1 MGRGVFSGFV
11 AALSVLLLAPAGA
24 QARATCPA
32 EQTALTS
39 ANGAQ
44 AGDAIFCLT
53 NQVRASY
60 GLPAFRRDVR
70 LDAAALLHSQD
81 MDTRHFFAHVTPDGL
96 TPSDRAAAQGYTTG
110 AGENIAQGFPTP
122 TAVVLAWMASA
133 GHCRNILGSARDIGI
148 GASGAGPS
156 YYTQSFGAYG
166 VGASGPASDGCPY
179 ALNLDTL
186 DALETTS
193 GATPPAT
200 SPPQD
205 PTPEPAAPVAGPAL
219 SKLAVSRATLRAGGR
234 GRLAYMLSAPAT
246 VTFRIER
253 VLAGRRAGGR
263 CVTTTASN
271 RSAAVCSRDRT
282 LAGSLTDS
290 GEQGANAFVFRARL
304 SGRPLAP
311 GRYRLRA
318 VATDDAGS
326 ASTVRLARFL
336 VVSPLRSH
344 RRLSRRS

>member
-24 QARATCPA
+24 QARAACPA

-39 ANGAQ
+39 ANSAQ
-44 AGDAIFCLT
+44 VGDAIFCLT

-60 GLPAFRRDVR
+60 GLPAFGRDVR
-70 LDAAALLHSQD
+70 LDASALLHSQD
-81 MDTRHFFAHVTPDGL
+81 MASRHFFAHVTPDGL

-110 AGENIAQGFPTP
+110 AGENIAEGYPTA

-148 GASGAGPS
+148 GAFGTGPS

-179 ALNLDTL
+179 TLDLDT
-186 DALETTS
+186 LETTS
-193 GATPPAT
+193 DATPPAAMVSGPAT
-200 SPPQD
+200 
-205 PTPEPAAPVAGPAL
+205 EPAAPVAGPAL
-219 SKLAVSRATLRAGGR
+219 SKLAVSPARVRAGGR
-234 GRLAYMLSAPAT
+234 GSIAYTLSAAAT

-253 VLAGRRAGGR
+253 VFAGRRAGGGH
-263 CVTTTASN
+263 CVAATASN

-282 LAGSLTDS
+282 LAGSLTDA
-290 GEQGANAFVFRARL
+290 GEQGANAFAFRARL
-304 SGRPLAP
+304 RGQPLAP

-318 VATDDAGS
+318 VATGGTGS
-326 ASTVRLARFL
+326 VSPARLAGFL
-336 VVSPLRSH
+336 VV
-344 RRLSRRS
+344 RR